1 MFLKERDIRVF
12 KKGKHRRTRLKERL
26 WRALIQFSDAP
37 ATSAADTLPQRKPF
51 SEFFDDALK
60 WCSEER
66 IKVSWVKD
74 SLKLKKIIRE
84 KLPDIQVDK
93 VAGVMGSP
101 GKTART
107 FFFPSKEQF
116 VEMMVNANVYLKKEE
131 HEAEEVKVEESSQAY
146 VELDEELPDYDEMI
160 HEAEVDKM
168 RKELEQ
174 CEFNKTELP
183 DIHFDEE

>member
-1 MFLKERDIRVF
+1 MK
-12 KKGKHRRTRLKERL
+12 KERL
-26 WRALIQFSDAP
+26 CVENVDPIFRYFRHLCD
-37 ATSAADTLPQRKPF
+37 ADTLPQRKPF

-84 KLPDIQVDK
+84 KLPDIQMDK

-131 HEAEEVKVEESSQAY
+131 HEAEEVKVEESSQQY
-146 VELDEELPDYDEMI
+146 EELDEELPDYDEMI

-183 DIHFDEE
+183 DIHFDKE